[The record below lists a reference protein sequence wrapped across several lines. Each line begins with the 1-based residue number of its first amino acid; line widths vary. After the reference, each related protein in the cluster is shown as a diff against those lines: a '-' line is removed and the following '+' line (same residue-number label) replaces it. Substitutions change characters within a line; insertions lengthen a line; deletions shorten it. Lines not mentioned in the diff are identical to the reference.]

1 MEENTTPVTEVP
13 QEQPV
18 RILKADDVVSYL
30 NTIKTALS
38 NVTQYLSAIEAD
50 IAVNAEKINTEIN
63 TDAS

>member
-1 MEENTTPVTEVP
+1 MTEVP